1 MSSAGFDT
9 LRFSRGLREA
19 GVPEELADRQAEL
32 MAEAFSA
39 FADKLVTKDYFSEVL
54 AARLSE
60 QTALL
65 DQRMA
70 ERIAEQDAKFEAR
83 FIELEQKF
91 EARFIELEQ
100 KFEARFIELDQ
111 KFEARFIEL
120 EQKFEARFFELDQKF
135 EPRFATI
142 DARFAGQ
149 DARFARLE
157 RTLLLHTWMLGLI
170 TVVQVVPQLQAW
182 LA

>member
-70 ERIAEQDAKFEAR
+70 ERVAEQDAKFEAR
-83 FIELEQKF
+83 FTEF
-91 EARFIELEQ
+91 
-100 KFEARFIELDQ
+100 DQ
-111 KFEARFIEL
+111 KFEARFT
-120 EQKFEARFFELDQKF
+120 ELDQRF

-142 DARFAGQ
+142 DARFAGP

>member
-70 ERIAEQDAKFEAR
+70 ERVAEQDAKFEAR
-83 FIELEQKF
+83 FTEF
-91 EARFIELEQ
+91 
-100 KFEARFIELDQ
+100 DQ
-111 KFEARFIEL
+111 KFEARFTEL
-120 EQKFEARFFELDQKF
+120 DHKFEARFTELDQRF